1 MHDKRNQFY
10 FYFLSKYSQ
19 CIKMVGFV
27 FFAWFISQA
36 TLYHQDLAYA
46 DPEVGNVSSID
57 NHNLQRSNEQAFSIM
72 QQQLSDYK
80 EKLHESERNLEAFQQ
95 AHGIISLDS
104 QLNLLLSQRKS
115 LDDSLKKVRNVTMGF
130 KEKLAWV
137 KSQIKEVPRDIPLS
151 KTSREQGIIGAAK
164 SNLLGLQLKEQQL
177 LTKYTKSS
185 PHLRSIYEEMAVISR
200 FIKEQEANEAESISS
215 GKNPVYA
222 EMEMQLFRTQ
232 AELVSA
238 EAQSIV
244 IMEQINGVDLELER
258 LRGLKPGLDDLL
270 RQVKSDE
277 TNYLNYL
284 TKVGTTPQQDYQIQ
298 VGDQLDIKFF
308 FNPELN
314 ETILVRPDGRIALQ
328 LVGEI
333 PVVGHTVEQ
342 IRGILIKNYAGQLKN
357 PEIAVLLRSS
367 HVLPGDVTGNPIG
380 VAGKGSGNGK

>member
-1 MHDKRNQFY
+1 MSNERNQFS
-10 FYFLSKYSQ
+10 FYLLSFYSQ

-27 FFAWFISQA
+27 FFAWFTLQA
-36 TLYHQDLAYA
+36 TPYHQDLAYA
-46 DPEVGNVSSID
+46 DSEGGNVISID
-57 NHNLQRSNEQAFSIM
+57 NDNLQRSNEQAFSIM
-72 QQQLSDYK
+72 QQQLSAYK
-80 EKLHESERNLEAFQQ
+80 ERLQESERNLEAFQQ
-95 AHGIISLDS
+95 EHGIILLDS
-104 QLNLLLSQRKS
+104 QINLLLQQRKT
-115 LDDSLKKVRNVTMGF
+115 LDSSLKTARNVTMGF

-137 KSQIKEVPRDIPLS
+137 KDQIKEVPRDIALS
-151 KTSREQGIIGAAK
+151 KTSREQGVIGGAK

-185 PHLRSIYEEMAVISR
+185 PHLRAIHEEMAVIAR
-200 FIKEQEANEAESISS
+200 FIKEQEAKEAESVSS
-215 GKNPVYA
+215 GKNPIYA

-238 EAQSIV
+238 EAQSTV
-244 IMEQINGVDLELER
+244 IREQIKGVDQELER
-258 LRGLKPGLDDLL
+258 FRGLKPGLDDLL

-314 ETILVRPDGRIALQ
+314 EAILVRPDGRIALQ

-342 IRGILIKNYAGQLKN
+342 IREILIKNYAGQLKN

-367 HVLPGDVTGNPIG
+367 HVLPGAMGGAQTGL
-380 VAGKGSGNGK
+380 AGKGGGNGN